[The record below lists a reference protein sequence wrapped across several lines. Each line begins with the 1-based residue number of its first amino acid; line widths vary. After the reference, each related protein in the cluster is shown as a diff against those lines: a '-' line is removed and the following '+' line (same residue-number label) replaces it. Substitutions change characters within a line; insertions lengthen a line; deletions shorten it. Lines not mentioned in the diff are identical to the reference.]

1 MYYGQSQQKVS
12 NFNPVASQ
20 LLSKFGYDLEYAEE
34 LEGLD
39 GKGPNEKYLSAMKT
53 NWMKER
59 KKAGKS
65 TSIPN
70 SVNTVDKFL
79 DFITK
84 TGSDKK
90 LLRHRGV
97 LLLRDPT
104 TGKIFVRKQPSTA
117 DGSPFIFAG
126 GGIYR
131 DEYSEPRDPSEED
144 ILSGASR
151 EALEELGFEIDNAS
165 VIGAKDVELPQFWKD
180 KALKKRGVPYQG
192 VKEHYVIGD
201 IGKKNLS
208 LYGSE
213 NDAFQGGDFYD
224 PSEVAKALSEYSKL
238 DSPYREIS
246 AGQAKAITDY
256 LLTKTSSQ
264 RLRTTVFALDDD
276 NNLLHGFSD
285 DGFYKFPGGG
295 VDPGEDILEAA
306 KRELLEEAGYQV
318 KSISELPGI
327 ESVTGVG
334 KSSAKASMGNT
345 SSLTK
350 YLIAKL
356 GDKDTSVFGSEG
368 DAIANLRLAPVDQVM
383 RGLEG
388 DTLFGSS
395 IAQSNL
401 DALKQII
408 MQKQAEDHVEMR
420 MRERAKFMKL
430 DELNSLKKRVSS
442 SKDLPE
448 GAHYITLPHGRK
460 AVVET
465 KNGKSYIAT
474 ILSQTMRPPGRDVTN
489 KLSKAAGFI
498 R

>member
-1 MYYGQSQQKVS
+1 MQPATPLNSSFGNRFNSAKNWVKANPGKMIGGTAVGTVGVAGIASRNPGFTRPAPMAQGAMQQPQAQMYFGQSQQKVS

-79 DFITK
+79 DFI
-84 TGSDKK
+84 
-90 LLRHRGV
+90 
-97 LLLRDPT
+97 
-104 TGKIFVRKQPSTA
+104 
-117 DGSPFIFAG
+117 
-126 GGIYR
+126 
-131 DEYSEPRDPSEED
+131 
-144 ILSGASR
+144 
-151 EALEELGFEIDNAS
+151 
-165 VIGAKDVELPQFWKD
+165 
-180 KALKKRGVPYQG
+180 
-192 VKEHYVIGD
+192 
-201 IGKKNLS
+201 
-208 LYGSE
+208 
-213 NDAFQGGDFYD
+213 
-224 PSEVAKALSEYSKL
+224 
-238 DSPYREIS
+238 
-246 AGQAKAITDY
+246 
-256 LLTKTSSQ
+256 TKTSSQ

-430 DELNSLKKRVSS
+430 DELNSLKNRVSS